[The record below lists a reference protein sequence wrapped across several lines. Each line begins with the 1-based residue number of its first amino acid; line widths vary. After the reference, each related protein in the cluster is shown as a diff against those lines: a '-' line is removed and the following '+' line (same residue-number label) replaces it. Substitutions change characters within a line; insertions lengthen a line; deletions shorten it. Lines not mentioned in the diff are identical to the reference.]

1 MKVKV
6 TLKQGYNE
14 IVLVFRGW
22 QTAQEWAEEALLS
35 GENVKVTMEEE
46 PEAEVQL
53 PFDDVCAIDDDAE
66 IERVLR

>member
-6 TLKQGYNE
+6 TLKQQYNE

-46 PEAEVQL
+46 PELLQEVQQPL
-53 PFDDVCAIDDDAE
+53 QDTDFDD
-66 IERVLR
+66 

>member
-6 TLKQGYNE
+6 TLKQQYNE

-46 PEAEVQL
+46 PELLQEAEL
-53 PFDDVCAIDDDAE
+53 PFQDADK
-66 IERVLR
+66 

>member
-6 TLKQGYNE
+6 TLKQQYNE

-46 PEAEVQL
+46 LEPLQEADVPVEV
-53 PFDDVCAIDDDAE
+53 PFDLNLDD
-66 IERVLR
+66 

>member
-1 MKVKV
+1 MKVRV
-6 TLKQGYNE
+6 TLKQQYNE

-46 PEAEVQL
+46 PELLQEAQL
-53 PFDDVCAIDDDAE
+53 PFQDADK
-66 IERVLR
+66 

>member
-46 PEAEVQL
+46 LEPLQEADVPVEV
-53 PFDDVCAIDDDAE
+53 PFDLNLDD
-66 IERVLR
+66 

>member
-35 GENVKVTMEEE
+35 GENVKVAMEEE
-46 PEAEVQL
+46 PELLQEVQL
-53 PFDDVCAIDDDAE
+53 PFQNTDD
-66 IERVLR
+66 